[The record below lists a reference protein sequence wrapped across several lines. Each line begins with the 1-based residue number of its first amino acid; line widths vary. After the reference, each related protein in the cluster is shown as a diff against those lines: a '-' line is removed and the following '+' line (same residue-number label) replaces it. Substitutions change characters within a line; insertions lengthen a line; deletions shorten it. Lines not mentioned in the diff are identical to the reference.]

1 MVCFGVLFHDCS
13 RVVHI
18 TAFEP
23 NQSMSHLLP
32 QSGEV
37 CRGGQLAPGTF
48 DDWQPISAFTQQLDG
63 PAHGG
68 FSSGAN
74 GHERQRLHR
83 GFCAASHQAPFRHQ
97 CRALQE
103 AGVPHELQAA
113 RTPTNEPMTLG
124 SPTNAGPLWVSLPF
138 PFVLSKR
145 LVGFLFLLWLTLS
158 TPITSSSSS
167 AFPSLT
173 AWNLLT

>member
-1 MVCFGVLFHDCS
+1 
-13 RVVHI
+13 
-18 TAFEP
+18 
-23 NQSMSHLLP
+23 MSHLLP

-37 CRGGQLAPGTF
+37 CRGGQLAPGSF
-48 DDWQPISAFTQQLDG
+48 DDRQPVSAFTQQLDG
-63 PAHGG
+63 PTHGG

-83 GFCAASHQAPFRHQ
+83 GFCAASHQAPFGHQ

-113 RTPTNEPMTLG
+113 RTLTNEPMTLG

-145 LVGFLFLLWLTLS
+145 LVGFFFFTSTDAVNADHQLFQQRLPLLNRRKPPDLAW
-158 TPITSSSSS
+158 
-167 AFPSLT
+167 AFFFFVTCHS
-173 AWNLLT
+173 